1 MSLLENASNLSETG
15 MVKKGDLVVAKIGW
29 SGHGIVQDVMSEHP
43 RADETSFRT
52 IRETLKLPH
61 AKVFWTDEGL
71 SELIAVS
78 NLRVME

>member
-43 RADETSFRT
+43 HAGETTFSPF
-52 IRETLKLPH
+52 RETLKLPH
-61 AKVFWTDEGL
+61 AKVFWTVVGL
-71 SELIAVS
+71 SELIAFDR
-78 NLRVME
+78 LRVME